1 MSVIRLHSMEMG
13 FEKTKQ
19 MNPET
24 TQRRRREKG
33 AKTTTKGKDNQVNTR
48 VPSCGGKRCVL
59 KC

>member
-1 MSVIRLHSMEMG
+1 MEMG